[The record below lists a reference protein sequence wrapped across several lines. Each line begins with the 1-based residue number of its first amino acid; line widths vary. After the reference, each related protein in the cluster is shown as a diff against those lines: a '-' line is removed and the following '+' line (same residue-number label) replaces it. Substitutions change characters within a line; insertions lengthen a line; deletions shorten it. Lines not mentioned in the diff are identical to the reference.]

1 MSSGNKNKEIT
12 IIGAGLV
19 GSLLSILLAK
29 EGFQVKVYE
38 KRPNPLTTEA
48 ESGRSINLA
57 LSYRG
62 IKTLEMAGVAEKVME
77 LTIPM
82 EGRMLHEPHGQT
94 ILQPYGK
101 AGQQINSVSRSG
113 LTALLIEEAIS
124 TYGVNFFFNMQCD
137 GIDPQKN
144 IISFIHTANG
154 QKVQES
160 FQLIIGA
167 DGAFSAVRNAMQKFM
182 DMDFSLDTLEHSYKE
197 LQIHPGPNGGHQLYK
212 NALHIWPRK
221 QFMLIALPNL
231 DGSFTV
237 TLFLATEGD
246 ISFQYLKDKETIE
259 AFFSD
264 YFPDALPLIP
274 DLAEQFSKNPTSFLG
289 TIHCKPW
296 VYQDKIMLIGDAA
309 HAIVPFYGQGM
320 NAGFEDCRILMEL
333 IKKNQGLSWDTILN
347 EFQQERKENADAIAE
362 LALRNF
368 LEMRDDVADEKF
380 LLRKK
385 IEAGIH
391 KRFPDYL
398 PLYTMVT
405 FSDLSYKKALEK
417 GNKQKAFMDE
427 IMKTEH
433 IAGIWESEEFWNRME
448 EKLKEWSFI

>member
-1 MSSGNKNKEIT
+1 MSSGNSNKEIT

-29 EGFQVKVYE
+29 EGFRVKVYE

-82 EGRMLHEPHGQT
+82 EGRMLHEPNGQT

-113 LTALLIEEAIS
+113 LTALLIEEAM
-124 TYGVNFFFNMQCD
+124 TEYEVNFFFNMQCD
-137 GIDPQKN
+137 GIDPDGNVIKFTN
-144 IISFIHTANG
+144 TNSGEKLH
-154 QKVQES
+154 ES
-160 FQLIIGA
+160 FQLLIGA

-197 LQIHPGPNGGHQLYK
+197 LHIHPGPNGGHQLYK

-237 TLFLATEGD
+237 TLFLASEGD
-246 ISFQYLKDKETIE
+246 ISFQYLKDKETVE
-259 AFFSD
+259 AFFTE
-264 YFPDALPLIP
+264 YFPDALSLIP
-274 DLAEQFSKNPTSFLG
+274 DLVDQFSKNPTSFLG
-289 TIHCKPW
+289 TIRCSPW
-296 VYQDKIMLIGDAA
+296 IYQDKIMLIGDAA

-320 NAGFEDCRILMEL
+320 NAGFEDCRILIEL
-333 IKKNQGLSWDTILN
+333 IRENQNLDWKNILN
-347 EFQQERKENADAIAE
+347 RFQEERKENTDAIAE

-405 FSDLSYKKALEK
+405 FSDLSYKEALEK

-427 IMKTEH
+427 IMEIEH
-433 IAGIWESEEFWNRME
+433 IARFWESEEFWEEIE

>member
-1 MSSGNKNKEIT
+1 MSSGKNTKEIT

-62 IKTLEMAGVAEKVME
+62 IKTLEMAGVAEKVMK

-82 EGRMLHEPHGQT
+82 EGRMLHEPNGQT
-94 ILQPYGK
+94 ILQPYGE

-113 LTALLIEEAIS
+113 LTALLIEEAIEK
-124 TYGVNFFFNMQCD
+124 YGVSFFFNMSCE
-137 GIDPQKN
+137 GIDPENKFVRFTN
-144 IISFIHTANG
+144 SESGDRI
-154 QKVQES
+154 KES
-160 FQLIIGA
+160 FDLIIGA
-167 DGAFSAVRNAMQKFM
+167 DGAFSAVRSSMQKFI
-182 DMDFSLDTLEHSYKE
+182 DMDFSLETLEHSYKE
-197 LQIHPGPNGGHQLYK
+197 LHIHPGPNFSHQLYK

-246 ISFQYLKDKETIE
+246 ISFQFLKDKDTVE

-289 TIHCKPW
+289 TIRCSPW
-296 VYQDKIMLIGDAA
+296 IYQDKVMLIGDAA

-320 NAGFEDCRILMEL
+320 NAGFEDCRILIEL
-333 IKKNQGLSWDTILN
+333 IRENQNLDWKIILN
-347 EFQQERKENADAIAE
+347 KFQEERKENADAIAE

-368 LEMRDDVADEKF
+368 HEMRDDVADEKF

-385 IEAGIH
+385 IEAEIH
-391 KRFPDYL
+391 KRFPHYL

-405 FSDLSYKKALEK
+405 FSDLSYKEALEK

-427 IMKTEH
+427 IMETKH
-433 IAGIWESEEFWNRME
+433 IAGIWESEEFWVRME
-448 EKLKEWSFI
+448 KKLKVRGFI